1 MALNQSNKEKKPLKM
16 SLTGLEVELFLINN
30 KGQIVNSADTLI
42 KKIKKGSSANI
53 KKECSSNLIEI
64 ATLPNKT
71 VPNTMIY
78 LLDELQILNGVA
90 EKEGFMLLPLGTY
103 PGSFIPSMRE
113 DKPYKIKESIFG
125 KNRFK
130 IAGRCAGFHYHYT
143 LPRGIFDD
151 QFRVLKLM
159 VRSKIK
165 DSLVNSYN
173 MMIAADPALTTFMQ
187 SSPFYQG
194 KYIGKDSRM
203 IMYRGGKYLKSKDG
217 LYANLQEFGGLP
229 PYRLTALDI
238 MDIITTRYELW
249 KSYIK
254 SLGLNIK
261 VLSLYGSILDTTWN
275 PIKINPNGT
284 LEQRGMDMN
293 HLVNIAGISVALRF
307 VLKKLQ
313 EEFYTVIPSEIGI
326 KEPFRIEK
334 DAIYIPPSFYV
345 RRELQSKAAYE
356 GLDSDLIYNYC
367 KRFFNLA
374 KSFIPKDRL
383 MFLNPL
389 QEMLKK
395 RKTVSDDILDYA
407 AKKGFKKSKE
417 IPNRLSAEIALAHS
431 ERLSREIHTIRK
443 MIEKMPL

>member
-1 MALNQSNKEKKPLKM
+1 M
-16 SLTGLEVELFLINN
+16 
-30 KGQIVNSADTLI
+30 
-42 KKIKKGSSANI
+42 
-53 KKECSSNLIEI
+53 
-64 ATLPNKT
+64 
-71 VPNTMIY
+71 
-78 LLDELQILNGVA
+78 
-90 EKEGFMLLPLGTY
+90 
-103 PGSFIPSMRE
+103 
-113 DKPYKIKESIFG
+113 
-125 KNRFK
+125 
-130 IAGRCAGFHYHYT
+130 
-143 LPRGIFDD
+143 IFDD

-431 ERLSREIHTIRK
+431 ERLSREIHTVRK

>member
-1 MALNQSNKEKKPLKM
+1 MALKQSNKEKKPLKI
-16 SLTGLEVELFLINN
+16 SLTGLEIELFLINN
-30 KGQIVNSADTLI
+30 KGQIANNADALI
-42 KKIKKGSSANI
+42 KKIKKGSSANV
-53 KKECSSNLIEI
+53 KKECALNLIEI

-71 VPNTMIY
+71 VPNTMTC
-78 LLDELQILNGVA
+78 LLDELQNLNDTTQ
-90 EKEGFMLLPLGTY
+90 KEGIMLLPLGAY
-103 PGSFIPSMRE
+103 PGSFAPSMRQ
-113 DKPYKIKESIFG
+113 DKHYKIKESIFG

-151 QFRVLKLM
+151 QLRVLKLM

-275 PIKINPNGT
+275 PIKINPNVT

-313 EEFYTVIPSEIGI
+313 EEFYTVVPSEIGI

-345 RRELQSKAAYE
+345 RRELQFKAAYD
-356 GLDSDLIYNYC
+356 GLDSDLIYHYC
-367 KRFFNLA
+367 KRFLNLA
-374 KSFIPKDRL
+374 KSFMPKNRL
-383 MFLNPL
+383 IFLDTL

-417 IPNRLSAEIALAHS
+417 IPNRLSAEIGF
-431 ERLSREIHTIRK
+431 
-443 MIEKMPL
+443 